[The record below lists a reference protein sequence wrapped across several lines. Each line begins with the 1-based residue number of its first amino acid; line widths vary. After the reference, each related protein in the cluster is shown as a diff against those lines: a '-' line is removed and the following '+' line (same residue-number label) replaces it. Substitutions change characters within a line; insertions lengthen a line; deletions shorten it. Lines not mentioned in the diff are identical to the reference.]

1 MLKFPPFAKPQ
12 NVMCNLMKPLLR
24 LIFLTT
30 ILTFQF
36 KSSGQAIASDTT
48 FLLQESKK
56 GIYHAI
62 YIDNNKT
69 SKYYDRISTFD
80 FTESEL
86 NDYKSSLENL
96 KKDNPK
102 ISANHTAIEFSK
114 QWCSL
119 HSFKDRFYVYA
130 PSDYISN
137 FKIAFS
143 DTTYIEYF
151 GDGPTGSFIHSF
163 AKTDSNT
170 FQFNLNSFG
179 KSERIIK
186 IHILDEMKGIA
197 VFEENANYSLMVRSD
212 RIRMFPV
219 IVNYC
224 KSQKQLEFEF
234 DKINFDK
241 LLSKE

>member
-1 MLKFPPFAKPQ
+1 
-12 NVMCNLMKPLLR
+12 MKPLLR

-69 SKYYDRISTFD
+69 SKYYDRISAFD
-80 FTESEL
+80 FTKSEL
-86 NDYKSSLENL
+86 DDYKSSLENL

>member
-1 MLKFPPFAKPQ
+1 
-12 NVMCNLMKPLLR
+12 MCNLMKPLLR
-24 LIFLTT
+24 LIFLT
-30 ILTFQF
+30 IIMTFRF
-36 KSSGQAIASDTT
+36 KSPGQTIASDTT
-48 FLLQESKK
+48 FLLRESKN

-62 YIDNNKT
+62 YIDSDKT
-69 SKYYDRISTFD
+69 SMYYDRISNFD
-80 FTESEL
+80 FTKSEL
-86 NDYKSSLENL
+86 EDYKSSLDNL
-96 KKDNPK
+96 KKDNPR
-102 ISANHTAIEFSK
+102 ILSNHIAIEFPK

-137 FKIAFS
+137 FRIAFS
-143 DTTYIEYF
+143 DSTYIEYF

-163 AKTDSNT
+163 AKTDSKS

-197 VFEENANYSLMVRSD
+197 VFEENSNYSLMVRAD

-219 IVNYC
+219 IINYC

-234 DKINFDK
+234 DKINFDR
-241 LLSKE
+241 LLSHE